1 MPTLFD
7 LRQTATM
14 NGEKLKA
21 KQEELNKL
29 VSDPTSKDEDIMK
42 VESEITSLEKRF
54 NISKSQLDK
63 MENEM
68 KEKQNL
74 DAQQGTG
81 FAELSKEDQVVKAK
95 AEFYRHAL
103 KPKEFSKPSSDAQRI
118 LLHAIPAGNETG
130 GDKLLP
136 TTVSK
141 EIITEPFAKNPL
153 RDIARMTNIK
163 GLELPRLSYTLDND
177 DFILDTETAHEMQ
190 LKGDSVKFGQNKFKV
205 YAAISDTVLHGSD
218 LDLVNW
224 VENALRSG
232 LAAKE
237 RKDAFA
243 TSPKSGLEH
252 MSFYEEGKI
261 KSVSGKDV
269 FTGIMAALADL
280 HEDYRENAKIVMRYA
295 DYQSMLLTLSNGTTS
310 FFNTAPETI
319 FGKEIV
325 FSDSAVNPIVGDFN
339 YFGINYE
346 NTTFDTDKDVKKG
359 EYLFVLTAWY
369 DQVRTLDAAFR
380 IVNVSTLP
388 AG

>member
-29 VSDPTSKDEDIMK
+29 VSDPTSKDEDILK
-42 VESEITSLEKRF
+42 VETEITSLEKRF
-54 NISKSQLDK
+54 DISKSQLDK

-81 FAELSKEDQVVKAK
+81 FAELSKKDQVVKAK

-103 KPKEFSKPSSDAQRI
+103 MPNEFSKPSEDAQRI

-252 MSFYEEGKI
+252 MSFYEKDKI
-261 KSVSGKDV
+261 KAVSGKDV

>member
-1 MPTLFD
+1 MSNLFQ
-7 LRQTATM
+7 LKQSAHM
-14 NGEKLKA
+14 LGEQLQKKINEQDEMLNAAVVDDA
-21 KQEELNKL
+21 KF
-29 VSDPTSKDEDIMK
+29 DEIQK
-42 VESEITSLEKRF
+42 EITNLEKRF
-54 NISKSQLDK
+54 NTAKTRVEEVEKELQETEKNEDSKGGAYA
-63 MENEM
+63 
-68 KEKQNL
+68 NL
-74 DAQQGTG
+74 SDADR
-81 FAELSKEDQVVKAK
+81 AIKAK

-103 KPKEFSKPSSDAQRI
+103 MPNEFPKPSVEAQRI

-153 RDIARMTNIK
+153 REVARMTNIK

-177 DFILDTETAHEMQ
+177 DFILDTETAREMQ

-218 LDLVNW
+218 LNLVDW

-252 MSFYEEGKI
+252 MSFYEAGKI
-261 KSVSGKDV
+261 KEVSGKDV
-269 FTGIMAALADL
+269 FSGIMAALADL

-295 DYQSMLLTLSNGTTS
+295 DYQAMLLALSNGNTS
-310 FFNTAPETI
+310 FFSASPETI

-346 NTTFDTDKDVKKG
+346 GTTFDTDKDVKKG

-369 DQVRTLDAAFR
+369 DQVRTLDSAFR
-380 IVNVSTLP
+380 IVKTATLP
-388 AG
+388 GG

>member
-29 VSDPTSKDEDIMK
+29 VSDPTSKDEDILK
-42 VESEITSLEKRF
+42 VETEITSLEKRF

-74 DAQQGTG
+74 DAQQGAG

-103 KPKEFSKPSSDAQRI
+103 MPNEFSKPSEDAQRI

-252 MSFYEEGKI
+252 MSFYEAGKI

>member
-29 VSDPTSKDEDIMK
+29 VSDPTSKDEDILK

-54 NISKSQLDK
+54 NISKSQLDQ

-68 KEKQNL
+68 KKKQDL
-74 DAQQGTG
+74 DAQQGAG
-81 FAELSKEDQVVKAK
+81 FSELSKEEQVIKAK

-103 KPKEFSKPSSDAQRI
+103 MPNEFSKPSEDAQRI

-252 MSFYEEGKI
+252 MSFYEAGKI
-261 KSVSGKDV
+261 KTVSGKDV

-295 DYQSMLLTLSNGTTS
+295 DYQAMLLNLSNGTTS

-380 IVNVSTLP
+380 IVNVATVP

>member
-29 VSDPTSKDEDIMK
+29 VSDPTSKDEDILK

-54 NISKSQLDK
+54 NISKSQLDQ
-63 MENEM
+63 MENDM

-81 FAELSKEDQVVKAK
+81 FTELSKEDQVVKAK

-103 KPKEFSKPSSDAQRI
+103 MPNEFSKPSEDAQRI

-252 MSFYEEGKI
+252 MSFYEAGKI